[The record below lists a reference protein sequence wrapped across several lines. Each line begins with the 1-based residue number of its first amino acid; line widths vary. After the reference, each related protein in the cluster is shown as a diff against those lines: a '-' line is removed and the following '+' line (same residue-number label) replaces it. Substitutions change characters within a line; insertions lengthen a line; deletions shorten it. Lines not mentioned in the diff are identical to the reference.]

1 MLTTRRWKQLAAL
14 AAAGTSA
21 YLAYKRHAAH
31 SHPLPAPVAALYPVR
46 IRRWAAYREE
56 EEDAAAAAG
65 YYKSR
70 ATAEGDGER
79 SGAPSRPV
87 PGTLTALTAA
97 TGCWLLGTQW
107 PRAGPVCDPHGPR
120 AQVGGLGDAE
130 PWLERTELLIGA
142 EGLRYLAAANVL
154 GAPRTRLA
162 AGLAREATP
171 PIPPGDGPARKV
183 TSLTRTFKCADSC
196 RPGWRGELRS
206 RIPGPRRSGEN
217 HHHGRFRPP
226 PLAHC
231 LGRPNPAADARPQL
245 P

>member
-70 ATAEGDGER
+70 ATAEGDGEG

-87 PGTLTALTAA
+87 PGSLTALTAA
-97 TGCWLLGTQW
+97 TGCWLLGHAVAARRPRMRPLWASGTGRW
-107 PRAGPVCDPHGPR
+107 PRRRGAVARAHG
-120 AQVGGLGDAE
+120 
-130 PWLERTELLIGA
+130 
-142 EGLRYLAAANVL
+142 
-154 GAPRTRLA
+154 
-162 AGLAREATP
+162 
-171 PIPPGDGPARKV
+171 
-183 TSLTRTFKCADSC
+183 
-196 RPGWRGELRS
+196 
-206 RIPGPRRSGEN
+206 
-217 HHHGRFRPP
+217 
-226 PLAHC
+226 
-231 LGRPNPAADARPQL
+231 AADRG
-245 P
+245 